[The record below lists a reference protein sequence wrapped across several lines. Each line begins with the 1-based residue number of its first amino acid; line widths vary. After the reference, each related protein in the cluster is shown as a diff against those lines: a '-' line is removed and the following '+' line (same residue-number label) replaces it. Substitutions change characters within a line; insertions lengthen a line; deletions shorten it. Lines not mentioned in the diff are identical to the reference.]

1 MLACNLDRN
10 NEIPLYDQLYNF
22 IKNEIIEGRIAYGEK
37 LPSKRKLAE
46 FLNISLNTVETAY
59 DQLIAEGYVKSVPRK
74 GYFVLA
80 YEDLDIIKQA
90 DQQVEMNKQMQQEI
104 KYNFHP
110 NWIDTEHFPFTKWRK
125 YTRKTLDSENQSLLL
140 LGDSQGEYALRRE
153 ISNYL
158 YQARGVKCTPE
169 NIVIGAGVET
179 LLQLLIQLFG
189 PETTYGVED
198 PGYHAISRILKNFPN
213 EIKSLEV
220 DDEGVQ
226 VETIKKLN
234 PDIVYVTPS
243 HHFPYGYVLSVNR
256 RIKLLNW
263 AAEASH
269 RYIIED
275 DYDSEFRYSGK
286 TIPSLQSMDQ
296 SESVIYLGTFSKM
309 LIPSIRVSYMV
320 LPHPLLKRYREKLSF
335 YQCTVSRFAQHTL
348 TQFMEEGEFERHLNR
363 MRKVYRRKLEKTLD
377 LLKQYQNTVDVI
389 QAQSGFHVVLVV
401 KNGMSEK
408 ELVERALKNKI
419 KVYPLSH
426 YSLDK
431 QEEEPAK
438 IVLGFAGMPEAQL
451 ETAIEQ
457 LFTSWGIEG

>member
-1 MLACNLDRN
+1 MNMLACNLDRN

-220 DDEGVQ
+220 DDEGFKLKQLKIKSGYCLRYPIASLSVWLCVICQ
-226 VETIKKLN
+226 PAYQTIKLGSRSK
-234 PDIVYVTPS
+234 
-243 HHFPYGYVLSVNR
+243 
-256 RIKLLNW
+256 
-263 AAEASH
+263 
-269 RYIIED
+269 
-275 DYDSEFRYSGK
+275 
-286 TIPSLQSMDQ
+286 PSL
-296 SESVIYLGTFSKM
+296 Y
-309 LIPSIRVSYMV
+309 
-320 LPHPLLKRYREKLSF
+320 
-335 YQCTVSRFAQHTL
+335 
-348 TQFMEEGEFERHLNR
+348 
-363 MRKVYRRKLEKTLD
+363 YRR
-377 LLKQYQNTVDVI
+377 
-389 QAQSGFHVVLVV
+389 
-401 KNGMSEK
+401 
-408 ELVERALKNKI
+408 
-419 KVYPLSH
+419 
-426 YSLDK
+426 
-431 QEEEPAK
+431 
-438 IVLGFAGMPEAQL
+438 
-451 ETAIEQ
+451 
-457 LFTSWGIEG
+457 